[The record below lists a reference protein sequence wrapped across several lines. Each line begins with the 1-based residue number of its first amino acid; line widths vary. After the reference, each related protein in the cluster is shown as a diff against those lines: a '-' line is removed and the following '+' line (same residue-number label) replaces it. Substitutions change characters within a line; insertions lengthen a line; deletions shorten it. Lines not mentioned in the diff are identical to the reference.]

1 MTLEGIT
8 ENNLN
13 YALQVQKE
21 LFSRKSVRTNYEECA
36 TRDEKSDRYTQ
47 CEAYSCNPL

>member
-1 MTLEGIT
+1 MTLDGIT

-21 LFSRKSVRTNYEECA
+21 LFSRKSVRTNYEEYA
-36 TRDEKSDRYTQ
+36 TKEEISDRYTQ
-47 CEAYSCNPL
+47 CEAYSCNSL